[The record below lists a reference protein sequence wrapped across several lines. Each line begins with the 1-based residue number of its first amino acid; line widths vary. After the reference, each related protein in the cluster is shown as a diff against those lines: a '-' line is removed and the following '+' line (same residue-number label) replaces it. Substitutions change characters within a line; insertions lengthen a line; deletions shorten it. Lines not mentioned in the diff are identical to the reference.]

1 MAQRILVID
10 DNPANLALVSAILQ
24 HAGYDVVEA
33 ETAEEGLAS
42 LPAQP
47 PDLVLVDIALPGMDG
62 LAFTRVLKA
71 QPPLAHIP
79 VIAVTAF
86 AMKSDEQKALD
97 AGCDGYVT
105 KPIDVHAL
113 PGVVAQA
120 LVRGAA
126 K

>member
-1 MAQRILVID
+1 MSQRILAID

-62 LAFTRVLKA
+62 LAFTRALKA
-71 QPPLAHIP
+71 QPRLAHIP
-79 VIAVTAF
+79 VLAVTAF

-113 PGVVAQA
+113 PRVVAQA
-120 LVRGAA
+120 LLRGAT